1 MIVSN
6 LRHVSIIHYLVLLG
20 LYRIDFTMATLFFI
34 S

>member
-6 LRHVSIIHYLVLLG
+6 LRHVSIIHYLVLHV
-20 LYRIDFTMATLFFI
+20 LYRIDCTMVTLFFI